1 MALLMLYC
9 TSIVTYFHLKVD
21 LQTQMGGY
29 DLEFIQLFS
38 ISREQNWYGYV
49 KQIGGYNIGFILFF
63 GGLSQ

>member
-29 DLEFIQLFS
+29 DLEFIHFFLAFLD
-38 ISREQNWYGYV
+38 EQNWYGYV
-49 KQIGGYNIGFILFF
+49 KQMGGYDIGFL
-63 GGLSQ
+63 